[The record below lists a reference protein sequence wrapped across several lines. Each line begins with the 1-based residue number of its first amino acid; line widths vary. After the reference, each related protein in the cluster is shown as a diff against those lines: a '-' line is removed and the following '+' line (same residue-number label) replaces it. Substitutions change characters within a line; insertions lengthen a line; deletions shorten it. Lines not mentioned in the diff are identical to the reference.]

1 MKRVRVVVFGLVQGV
16 YFRDATRRLALRQGV
31 SGWVRNNW
39 DGTVEAVFEGEP
51 EAVDRLVGF
60 CREGPSGA
68 AVERVEVRDE
78 PCDGITGFEIRGQ

>member
-1 MKRVRVVVFGLVQGV
+1 V

-51 EAVDRLVGF
+51 EAVERMIAF
-60 CREGPSGA
+60 AREGPRGA
-68 AVERVEVRDE
+68 AVERVHLSEE
-78 PCDGITGFEIRGQ
+78 PVEGLRGFEVC